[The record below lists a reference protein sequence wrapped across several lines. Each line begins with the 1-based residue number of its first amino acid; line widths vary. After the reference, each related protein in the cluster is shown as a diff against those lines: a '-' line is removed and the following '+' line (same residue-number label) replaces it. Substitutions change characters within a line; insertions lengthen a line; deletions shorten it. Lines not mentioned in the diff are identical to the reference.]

1 MNSFNSSYTNY
12 FFSDVENST
21 FNSNE
26 NINKFIEE
34 IKKYSENSQDH
45 DHIFLMQ
52 APLIDLRRY
61 TYEYKEALILLKPK
75 SKIVF
80 INFNSDESE
89 PFDEYYE
96 EVIEDIGYISDKY
109 QYKDKIGRPK
119 KWEHIIEKINYQ
131 KIDID
136 NLSDLFEQIKL
147 HEDREKRLSELLI
160 SLFTGSINDIEK
172 VDGLNVPDNI
182 LDKVEKKILLF
193 DSTQTNFLFN
203 KKDKKRLVIQG
214 LSGTGKTELLLHK
227 LKDLYINSENSKIL
241 FTCHNKILAN
251 NLRKR
256 IPSFFNFMKVEQ
268 QIEWDQRLWCTHA
281 WGSQKDINSGA
292 YRYICYFYDIP
303 FLTYGNNSSFSE
315 VCKIALDA
323 INNDDRN
330 KDKYA
335 FDYIMIDE
343 SQDFSD
349 NFITLCERV
358 TKNKIYVAG
367 DIFQSIFGTYAKVTN
382 DVDYLLNQCYRTDP
396 KTLMFSHGLG
406 MGLFEN
412 SKLQWPTDEEW
423 QAYGYTIN
431 KHDQY
436 YHFSRLPIRRF
447 EDIQT
452 SNSVL
457 IRNINRLNKDEIV
470 SEIIRSITEIKSNN
484 PTIKP
489 SDIAI
494 IFIEKNRAYN
504 NEMSVIIERKLR
516 EAGIEWKINL
526 AFETQVQKD
535 DQLCITNHNNVKGLE
550 FPFVICVSPNNI
562 NKDLRMR
569 NALYMAMTRSFIQ
582 STLFINIV
590 DSSVWNQYESGLK
603 DINEKNEMIVTEPD
617 YSNKEEIKQLNLN
630 FDSSTSMSFRDLVLI
645 EIRKQ
650 SPNINPKN
658 INWVFDGVLNSCGE
672 TYDTSLISSKVKSL
686 LQVLD

>member
-1 MNSFNSSYTNY
+1 H
-12 FFSDVENST
+12 ENS
-21 FNSNE
+21 
-26 NINKFIEE
+26 
-34 IKKYSENSQDH
+34 
-45 DHIFLMQ
+45 
-52 APLIDLRRY
+52 
-61 TYEYKEALILLKPK
+61 
-75 SKIVF
+75 
-80 INFNSDESE
+80 
-89 PFDEYYE
+89 
-96 EVIEDIGYISDKY
+96 
-109 QYKDKIGRPK
+109 
-119 KWEHIIEKINYQ
+119 
-131 KIDID
+131 
-136 NLSDLFEQIKL
+136 EQ
-147 HEDREKRLSELLI
+147 RLSELLI

-182 LDKVEKKILLF
+182 LDKVKKKILLF

-203 KKDKKRLVIQG
+203 KKNKKRLVIQG

-251 NLRKR
+251 NLKKR

-268 QIEWDQRLWCTHA
+268 QIEWNQRLWCIHA
-281 WGSQKDINSGA
+281 WGSQNDINSGA
-292 YRYICYFYDIP
+292 YRYICHFYNIP

-315 VCKIALDA
+315 VCRIALDA
-323 INNDDRN
+323 INNDDSN
-330 KDKYA
+330 NDKYA

-349 NFITLCERV
+349 NFINLCERV
-358 TKNKIYVAG
+358 AKDKIYIAG
-367 DIFQSIFGTYAKVTN
+367 DIFQSIFGTNAKVN
-382 DVDYLLNQCYRTDP
+382 KDVDYLLNQCYRTDP

-423 QAYGYTIN
+423 QAYGYTIK
-431 KHDQY
+431 KHEER

-452 SNSVL
+452 SDSVL
-457 IRNINRLNKDEIV
+457 IRNINCLNKDEIASKIV
-470 SEIIRSITEIKSNN
+470 ESITEIKRNN
-484 PTIKP
+484 STIKP
-489 SDIAI
+489 SDIAV

-504 NEMSVIIERKLR
+504 NDMSAIIERKLR
-516 EAGIEWKINL
+516 ESGIEWKINL
-526 AFETQVQKD
+526 AFETQVHKD
-535 DQLCITNHNNVKGLE
+535 GQLCITNHNNVKGLE

-562 NKDLRMR
+562 NKDLRIR

-590 DSSVWNQYESGLK
+590 DPSIWRQYESGLQ
-603 DINEKNEMIVTEPD
+603 DINEKGEMIVTEPD
-617 YSNKEEIKQLNLN
+617 HSNKEEIKQLNLN
-630 FDSSTSMSFRDLVLI
+630 FDNSTIMSFRDLVLI

-650 SPNINPKN
+650 SPNINMKN

-672 TYDTSLISSKVKSL
+672 TYDTELIRSKVKSL
-686 LQVLD
+686 LEVLS